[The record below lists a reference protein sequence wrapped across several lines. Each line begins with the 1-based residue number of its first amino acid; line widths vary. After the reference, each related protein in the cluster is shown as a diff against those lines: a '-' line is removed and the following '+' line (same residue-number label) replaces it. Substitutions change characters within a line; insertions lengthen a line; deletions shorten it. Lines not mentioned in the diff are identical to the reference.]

1 MEEPQN
7 VYFPF
12 SYFPLIRRLMR
23 EGKFHP
29 QARPKKKKNPN
40 PQTKCLIIRADWT
53 LKNTQFNNLLFAS
66 YFSSI
71 WQEGWESFYD

>member
-29 QARPKKKKNPN
+29 PARPKKKKNPN
-40 PQTKCLIIRADWT
+40 PKTKCLIIRADWT

-71 WQEGWESFYD
+71 WQGGWGKFL